1 MCCVHVVYAHVCMKV
16 CALVKI
22 DTGQRIFSVLL
33 CHSLPDF
40 LGVLSEPREDYT
52 GSQQAPMIPVSP
64 PSHAAR
70 VAGTGAATPCFYA
83 GSGALKSGEP
93 SP

>member
-1 MCCVHVVYAHVCMKV
+1 MLFESFRMCMKV

-22 DTGQRIFSVLL
+22 YTGQRILSVLL

-40 LGVLSEPREDYT
+40 LGVLSEPREDYA
-52 GSQQAPMIPVSP
+52 GSQQAPMIPAPLS
-64 PSHAAR
+64 SHAAR
-70 VAGTGAATPCFYA
+70 VAGMCAATPCFYA